1 MILTLSTFTSYSDR
15 ETWLNARKRGIG
27 GSEAAAVLGIS
38 PWVSPL
44 TLYLRKLNLMPEQ
57 DSSERMQWGLD
68 LEDAVAAYYE
78 RETGRKLYSPKPY
91 TIFESKEHPF
101 MQCTIDRLIEQFDDR
116 GPGVVQI
123 KTAGPGM
130 LGEWQEEVPLYYQV
144 QIQHEMSVMG
154 YKWGSFAVFFGDY
167 KGLIVD
173 VNRNDRF
180 VEILVEKEGEFWKR
194 ICDEDPPPVDHSE
207 SSKEALHHVYGQ
219 DTGESI
225 ALPGDA
231 LHWDQQLQ
239 ELKAQERQLKKEK
252 TGLENQIKSE
262 MGFNTYGVLPNGTS
276 YIWKSHQREG
286 YWVDATTVRTLRRKA
301 AK

>member
-1 MILTLSTFTSYSDR
+1 
-15 ETWLNARKRGIG
+15 
-27 GSEAAAVLGIS
+27 
-38 PWVSPL
+38 
-44 TLYLRKLNLMPEQ
+44 
-57 DSSERMQWGLD
+57 
-68 LEDAVAAYYE
+68 
-78 RETGRKLYSPKPY
+78 
-91 TIFESKEHPF
+91 
-101 MQCTIDRLIEQFDDR
+101 
-116 GPGVVQI
+116 
-123 KTAGPGM
+123 M

-239 ELKAQERQLKKEK
+239 ELKSQERQLKKEK